1 MTCDTQCSV
10 GIACVE
16 GIRDDAE
23 KCCFVIV
30 CALHK
35 WEDWLQLMLVSTIPM
50 NPHPRAAVFCR
61 NNVNSS
67 GLSCR
72 LNPLGFYNTKQKV
85 VFVSRTGGACPK
97 VSFTGT
103 CVSCRPLF
111 GRVVGVKKWCRVCW
125 VDFQT
130 LFFNPFSGMT
140 ESWLLCSE
148 ADMEGIW
155 GVFATTSCTV
165 IFVGVPMITG
175 VVCGVDNSVGGCNLR
190 DGLHIFCE
198 RLKQVITDG
207 KSMALSFLTKGI
219 NQSICVEIWLGAIPK
234 VFLFAVIKA
243 EFRKIMRVK
252 H

>member
-130 LFFNPFSGMT
+130 LFFNPFSGMK
-140 ESWLLCSE
+140 ESWFFLLWGGHVGNMRCLCHHLLHSNLCWC
-148 ADMEGIW
+148 ANDIW
-155 GVFATTSCTV
+155 GGMWCWQ
-165 IFVGVPMITG
+165 
-175 VVCGVDNSVGGCNLR
+175 
-190 DGLHIFCE
+190 FCW
-198 RLKQVITDG
+198 G
-207 KSMALSFLTKGI
+207 M
-219 NQSICVEIWLGAIPK
+219 
-234 VFLFAVIKA
+234 
-243 EFRKIMRVK
+243 
-252 H
+252 